1 MIKSFFY
8 SIIILSGFL
17 FAVNGQNTEIS
28 SNVPNRIQNNELG
41 ISFIKNGEVK
51 QIDNSTYNIAL
62 TSTESNPTNNAIAEV
77 SVSNRLYVDLPGS
90 YGGRF
95 YLDSPNASQFL
106 KNRVMTDS
114 IILNQ
119 QSYQRDYWVVYAGM
133 GMWDCVIN
141 CFAKRDGQYYIVSL
155 IQDMHIG
162 KPGEIIEGQQLKS
175 GDLKLQGLSY
185 LKDEANNSISE
196 YYKLLSSFQIQK

>member
-1 MIKSFFY
+1 MAKRLIYILF
-8 SIIILSGFL
+8 ILSGLL
-17 FAVNGQNTEIS
+17 FGINGQNMETTA
-28 SNVPNRIQNNELG
+28 NVPNRIQNNELG

-51 QIDNSTYNIAL
+51 QVDNSTYSIRL
-62 TSTESNPTNNAIAEV
+62 TSSESNSSNNAIAHV

-90 YGGRF
+90 YGGRL
-95 YLDSPNASQFL
+95 YLDSQNTKQL
-106 KNRVMTDS
+106 IKNRVMTDS

-119 QSYQRDYWVVYAGM
+119 QSYQRDYWIVYAGM

-141 CFAKRDGQYYIVSL
+141 CYAKRDGQYYIVSF
-155 IQDMHIG
+155 IKDKHIG

-185 LKDEANNSISE
+185 LKDEANNSINE